1 MQFKFPSP
9 LIFQPL
15 GPTAAASLTGS
26 CSPAI
31 IFFTARLL
39 SHTPQTPSPH
49 TLNPLQRSPDAQ
61 LRRLGVETP
70 HHRSRPASS
79 CQLTPLL
86 SRSTSSTGNNPSLNC
101 QLPPPRSRSRPPVLK
116 APPAC
121 AAFLVGRRH
130 LVTERKTLTASRS
143 SSQPKPLQQYI
154 NKYKT
159 RSERLTRFVSW
170 QVKRHLRYSYKKSC
184 CVSHSEATSR
194 PRSSSLQHETSTP
207 VTRTHSLVQEVP
219 TQSHAA
225 PMVFIHR

>member
-1 MQFKFPSP
+1 MSAHTAPVPQH
-9 LIFQPL
+9 LICGQQPL
-15 GPTAAASLTGS
+15 SEL
-26 CSPAI
+26 
-31 IFFTARLL
+31 
-39 SHTPQTPSPH
+39 
-49 TLNPLQRSPDAQ
+49 
-61 LRRLGVETP
+61 
-70 HHRSRPASS
+70 
-79 CQLTPLL
+79 
-86 SRSTSSTGNNPSLNC
+86 C